1 MAHFLLKEIVKKIV
15 DDHNDYDDIPPFLLQ
30 ACGTF

>member
-15 DDHNDYDDIPPFLLQ
+15 DDHNDYDVILLQ
-30 ACGTF
+30 SCGTF